1 MGTVLLLVA
10 LGVAI
15 AIHELGHLL
24 GGLLLRLRPTR
35 VALGMGPPLLHLE
48 RRGVRW
54 VLGAVPL
61 GAGVDLDGMNPHGAH
76 VASPLRRLGV
86 LALGPLANLG
96 IAFLILASLY
106 RSGTHVPVPMT
117 VGAVIAG
124 SEGARAQLR
133 PGDRVET
140 VDDYLPRGWSDLLH
154 YLEDRPGAKV
164 VLKVKRAATGKV
176 ERISVR
182 PQPDGDR
189 RGRIG
194 IRQQYVYRSLAW
206 GPALGMAAQ
215 HEGRV
220 VGQTFALARAIVSR
234 AGASIFTPTGHV
246 HSLAV
251 EAASGWD
258 AFWRAVVTLSVGLGL
273 FHLLPFPSLDGARMA
288 LTAFEVATG
297 RKVPGKLET
306 TVHTLGFLAF
316 VVLVGLVATRDLQQ
330 VFRLAAG

>member
-1 MGTVLLLVA
+1 MATVILLVA

-24 GGLLLRLRPTR
+24 GGWIFKLKATR
-35 VALGMGPPLLHLE
+35 IALGMGPPLLHLD
-48 RRGVRW
+48 RRGIRW
-54 VLGAVPL
+54 VLAAIPL
-61 GAGVDLDGMNPHGAH
+61 GAAVELDGMNPHGDH
-76 VASPLRRLGV
+76 VAPPLRRLGV
-86 LALGPLANLG
+86 LALGPLANFG
-96 IAFLILASLY
+96 VAFLLLFALY
-106 RSGTHVPVPMT
+106 RAGTHVPVPMT

-124 SEGARAQLR
+124 SEAARAQLR
-133 PGDRVET
+133 PGDVVET
-140 VDDYLPRGWSDLLH
+140 VDDYLPRGWSDLVR

-164 VLKVKRAATGKV
+164 VLKVKRAASGQV

-182 PQPDGDR
+182 PETDGER

-194 IRQQYVYRSLAW
+194 IRQQYVYRALPW
-206 GPALGMAAQ
+206 GAALGMAAQ

-220 VGQTFALARAIVSR
+220 VGQTLELAGALVSR
-234 AGASIFTPTGHV
+234 AGAAIFTPTGHV

-258 AFWRAVVTLSVGLGL
+258 AFLRVVVTLSVGLGL

-288 LTAFEVATG
+288 LTGFEAATG

-306 TVHTLGFLAF
+306 AVHTLGFMAF
-316 VVLVGLVATRDLQQ
+316 VLLVALVATRDLQQ
-330 VFRLAAG
+330 VIRLASG